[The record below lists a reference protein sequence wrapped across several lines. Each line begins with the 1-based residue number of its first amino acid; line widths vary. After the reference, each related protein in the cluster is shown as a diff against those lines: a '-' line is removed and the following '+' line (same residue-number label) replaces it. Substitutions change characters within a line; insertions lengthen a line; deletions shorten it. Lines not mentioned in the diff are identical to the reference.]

1 MGSNAT
7 SGGVGTPPSSS
18 RIVAVGTNSRNVDL
32 LTDALTGYE
41 VTPATEPADL
51 DPVFAGAVAA
61 DLVVVDTE
69 TVDDSV
75 TALVER
81 LLAEDIS
88 VVLLAEEASPAVR
101 TDAAAVDG
109 LAFRE
114 KPVRSA
120 DLRTMVGDA
129 LD

>member
-1 MGSNAT
+1 MGSKSVAA
-7 SGGVGTPPSSS
+7 GVGAPSATE
-18 RIVAVGTNSRNVDL
+18 RVVVVGSNDRNVAL
-32 LTDALTGYE
+32 MTDALAGYE
-41 VTPATEPADL
+41 VTAATSPDEL
-51 DPVFAGAVAA
+51 DPVLSGALPAN
-61 DLVVVDTE
+61 LVVVDTE
-69 TVDDSV
+69 SVSEDV

-81 LLAEDIS
+81 VLDEDIE
-88 VVLLAEEASPAVR
+88 VVLLSEEASPAVR

-129 LD
+129 LN